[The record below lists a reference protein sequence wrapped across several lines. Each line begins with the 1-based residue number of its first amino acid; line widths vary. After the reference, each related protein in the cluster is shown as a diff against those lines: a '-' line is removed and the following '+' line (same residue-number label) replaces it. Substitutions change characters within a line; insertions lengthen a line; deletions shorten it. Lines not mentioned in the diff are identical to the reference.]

1 MILFKKEKKQAG
13 FTLIE
18 TLVAIT
24 ILMISIAGPLTVAHK
39 GLTSALYARD
49 QMIAS
54 YLAQDAIE
62 YIKNF
67 RDNNIL
73 AGDASIPWNKGF
85 SGCTKAAPCIVDTY
99 QGTPLPTASVS
110 IGPGGNGIITKSSSN
125 MVLYSMSRGYA
136 HNQTVSGTV
145 KVSPFSRYFY
155 LVPGVAGSSGSDE
168 SNLIVVVDW
177 TTNNVANEIKV
188 SSSIFNS
195 LR

>member
-1 MILFKKEKKQAG
+1 MKEG

-18 TLVAIT
+18 TLVAIS
-24 ILMISIAGPLTVAHK
+24 ILMIAIAGPLTVAHK

-67 RDNNIL
+67 RDNNVL
-73 AGDASIPWNKGF
+73 AGDSSIPWNAGF
-85 SGCTKAAPCIVDTY
+85 SGCMKPSKCIVDTY
-99 QGTPLPTASVS
+99 QGTPLSTASVS
-110 IGPGGNGIITKSSSN
+110 IGPGGNGIIPWTSSN
-125 MVLYSMSRGYA
+125 AVLYTTPRGYS
-136 HNQTVSGTV
+136 HNQTVSDTV
-145 KVSPFSRYFY
+145 KQSTFSRYFY
-155 LVPGVAGSSGSDE
+155 LVPGVAGSSGGDE
-168 SNLIVVVDW
+168 SNLIVVVSW
-177 TTNNVANEIKV
+177 TTNNVANEIKI